1 MMNLM
6 NALFLQA
13 GVDNAGILNLVFI
26 AAIFI
31 VFYFFLIRPQSK
43 RQKEQKNFIDELSKG
58 DEVVTAGGI
67 LGKITKIEDDI
78 VTLEIG
84 SKSYI
89 RVLKTVVSKD
99 MTEGLGKKE

>member
-1 MMNLM
+1 M
-6 NALFLQA
+6 NALFLQAA

-43 RQKEQKNFIDELSKG
+43 RQKEQKSFIDELSKG

-67 LGKITKIEDDI
+67 IGKITKIEDDI

-84 SKSYI
+84 SKSYV
-89 RVLKTVVSKD
+89 RVMKTVVSKD
-99 MTEGLGKKE
+99 MSEGLGKKE

>member
-1 MMNLM
+1 M
-6 NALFLQA
+6 NALFLQAA

-67 LGKITKIEDDI
+67 LGKITKIEDEI
-78 VTLEIG
+78 ITLEIG

-89 RVLKTVVSKD
+89 RVMKTVISKD

>member
-1 MMNLM
+1 M
-6 NALFLQA
+6 NALFLQAA

-67 LGKITKIEDDI
+67 LGKITKIEDEI
-78 VTLEIG
+78 ITLEIG

-89 RVLKTVVSKD
+89 RVMKTVVSKD
-99 MTEGLGKKE
+99 MTEGLGKKD